1 MWAVG
6 KAFAGLIFPPATEFI
21 NRWMGAVP
29 GNISDCAMGSRL
41 APSSLILRIPI
52 AFSPACLVIP
62 TDPMPSVACFVRLMA
77 APHGTKLY
85 IKTEIPVRLIWS
97 SIRLTLKLFMRT
109 CGLPAARLGPQ
120 GILTA
125 APEAACTNLQTA
137 GVRGNNGRKACPHGT
152 IIWAASDSE

>member
-77 APHGTKLY
+77 ARHGRKFYTKM
-85 IKTEIPVRLIWS
+85 KTPELSISSLIW
-97 SIRLTLKLFMRT
+97 LTRKLFMRT
-109 CGLPAARLGPQ
+109 CGLRAALHGPQ
-120 GILTA
+120 GILIA
-125 APEAACTNLQTA
+125 ALEAAYTNPPMA
-137 GVRGNNGRKACPHGT
+137 AVRGDK
-152 IIWAASDSE
+152 